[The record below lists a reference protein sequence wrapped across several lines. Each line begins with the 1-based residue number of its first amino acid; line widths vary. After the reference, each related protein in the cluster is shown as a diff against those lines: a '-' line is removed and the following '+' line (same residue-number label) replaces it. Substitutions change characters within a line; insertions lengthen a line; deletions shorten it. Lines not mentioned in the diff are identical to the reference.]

1 MPSKGKNNAGHEGA
15 GPSRSRARSRRRVIA
30 QPQPKAPQAT
40 ARALVVSETDATAR
54 LVGPA
59 LGELDVPMETECSI
73 EAARSRLHASD
84 RPAIDL
90 LIIDGSLDGAGE
102 FVHELSLS
110 APATACVMVSANA
123 TLDDAVEAMRCG
135 AIDLIDA
142 SAGDQNTRPALQA
155 AIERAR
161 VARHREER
169 TERLRRV
176 CRKLNSARHEVT
188 SQVSDM
194 CNDLVDAYRELSGEI
209 DKLAICGEFN
219 GIIRQELDIESLLR
233 VVLEF
238 ILAKSG
244 PTNAAIFLPATSDE
258 FSLGAYVNCDIAK
271 DCVDTLLDHL
281 ADVLAPR
288 FENRP
293 GVHRYNSRRDV
304 HHLLGPDAHW
314 LPAHTMVAFPCHH
327 DDECLAVVTLFRDD
341 HEPFD
346 VETVQMLETIS
357 SLFSKQLARIIHV
370 HNRHLPKHQ
379 WGALG
384 DGVDEYYDDGPDD
397 IDLAA

>member
-1 MPSKGKNNAGHEGA
+1 MGSKGNNNPGHGGT
-15 GPSRSRARSRRRVIA
+15 GPSRSRARLRLPVVT
-30 QPQPKAPQAT
+30 QTQPKARRAP

-73 EAARSRLHASD
+73 QTARARLNLSG
-84 RPAIDL
+84 RPAVDL
-90 LIIDGSLDGAGE
+90 LILSSELLGASE

-110 APATACVMVSANA
+110 MPATACVMVSANA
-123 TLDDAVEAMRCG
+123 TLEDAVEAMRCG

-142 SAGDQNTRPALQA
+142 SAGEGNTRPSLQA

-161 VARHREER
+161 IARHREER
-169 TERLRRV
+169 TERLRSV

-188 SQVSDM
+188 NQVSDM

-209 DKLAICGEFN
+209 DKLAVCGEFN

-304 HHLLGPDAHW
+304 HDLLGPDAHW
-314 LPAHTMVAFPCHH
+314 LPSHTMVAFPCHH

-346 VETVQMLETIS
+346 AETVQTLDTIS
-357 SLFSKQLARIIHV
+357 ALFSKQLARIIHI

-384 DGVDEYYDDGPDD
+384 DGVDDYYDDGPDD